1 MSKEVKVTVDKK
13 KIDSLI
19 GNAQLALLEIEK
31 NAEILSEMGFNIKIM
46 IIACL
51 YLLFRF
57 VFRFLDTPLLSAF
70 VLEYIIEPFIVEKT
84 RP

>member
-31 NAEILSEMGFNIKIM
+31 NAEILSEMGFNIKIDVDCNPA
-46 IIACL
+46 IKK
-51 YLLFRF
+51 
-57 VFRFLDTPLLSAF
+57 
-70 VLEYIIEPFIVEKT
+70 IVKQTIKSES
-84 RP
+84 